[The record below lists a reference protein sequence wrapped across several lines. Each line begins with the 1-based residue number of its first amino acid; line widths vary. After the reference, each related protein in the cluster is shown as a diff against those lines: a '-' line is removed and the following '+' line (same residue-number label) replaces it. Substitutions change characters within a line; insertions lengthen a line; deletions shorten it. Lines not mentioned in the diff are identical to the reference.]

1 MAARPPLRVLISG
14 RLVGHLLDADG
25 VCSFAYIDDQTVPR
39 LSASMPWRAGPY
51 PALVS
56 PVRSVIE
63 GWLPEDRL
71 RDAVARQLGVS
82 PEDHYALL
90 EAIGIDC
97 AGAVQVLPAGPS
109 PEQPSVRWLAQAE
122 LVSLIEELPRAP
134 LGPNEDLRVRAS
146 LAGVQGKL
154 PVVIE
159 DGKTGL
165 PRGGVPST
173 HILKPQWR
181 PGPDD
186 PQWHDLVANEAFC
199 MRLAEAA
206 RLNVAKVAPTV
217 IGERPVLV
225 VHRFDR
231 YRDSDGI
238 KRLHQED
245 LAQASGTL
253 PARKYEADGG
263 PSLVRL
269 VEALR
274 DAGVAPVQ
282 AFPEL
287 LDAITVAAATGNAD
301 QHAKNLAVLY
311 DPEGARLAPLYD
323 LTSTMVYPDLTKM
336 AALRIGGVA
345 YIDEVDDE
353 ACTREAVSW
362 GMPEQLARARIASSV
377 ERLHASL
384 DSVLAGARDEGW
396 VRPVVHEA
404 ADLVRQWPKRS
415 KS

>member
-1 MAARPPLRVLISG
+1 
-14 RLVGHLLDADG
+14 
-25 VCSFAYIDDQTVPR
+25 
-39 LSASMPWRAGPY
+39 
-51 PALVS
+51 
-56 PVRSVIE
+56 
-63 GWLPEDRL
+63 
-71 RDAVARQLGVS
+71 
-82 PEDHYALL
+82 
-90 EAIGIDC
+90 
-97 AGAVQVLPAGPS
+97 
-109 PEQPSVRWLAQAE
+109 
-122 LVSLIEELPRAP
+122 
-134 LGPNEDLRVRAS
+134 
-146 LAGVQGKL
+146 
-154 PVVIE
+154 
-159 DGKTGL
+159 
-165 PRGGVPST
+165 
-173 HILKPQWR
+173 
-181 PGPDD
+181 
-186 PQWHDLVANEAFC
+186 
-199 MRLAEAA
+199 MRLGEAA

-415 KS
+415 KP